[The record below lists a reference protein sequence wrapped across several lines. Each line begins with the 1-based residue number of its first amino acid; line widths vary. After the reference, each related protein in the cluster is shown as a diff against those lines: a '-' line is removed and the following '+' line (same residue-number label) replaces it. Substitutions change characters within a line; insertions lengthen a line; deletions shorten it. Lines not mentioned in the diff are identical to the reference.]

1 MLLYKPSITFAA
13 ACSLLLA
20 VPTRA
25 DTPFEPQTRVSLKDG
40 FWQINGRPTHP
51 GSDAEGLLM
60 NVRMVNATFEDRNP
74 ETCPKGFDPDE
85 NTARFLKALP
95 DYVAHGV
102 SAFTLSLQGGSP
114 NYEGAL
120 NSAFEADGS
129 LRRSYLERVAR
140 VIEACD
146 RQGVAVIL
154 GCFYQRQDQV
164 LKDADAVKQAVA
176 NAARWVRDRGYTNVV
191 MEIANEHEHDGFDHR
206 IIKEPESMAE
216 LIQLARET
224 APGLLVAAS
233 GMGNG
238 RITHPVGNASDFI
251 LIHFNGTPVPAIMD
265 RIAPVTK
272 YAKAIVCN
280 EDDKVGE
287 TGAKALQAAIDTLC
301 SWGYMNKEKNQYY
314 PFGFEGAKDDPV
326 VYGRL
331 KKLTS
336 K

>member
-1 MLLYKPSITFAA
+1 MPIHKITTLAA
-13 ACSLLLA
+13 ACLVLA
-20 VPTRA
+20 VSVRA
-25 DTPFEPQTRVSLKDG
+25 DTSFKPQTRVTIKDG
-40 FWQINGRPTHP
+40 FWHLNGKPTHP

-74 ETCPKGFDPDE
+74 DTRPKNFDPDK
-85 NTARFLKALP
+85 NTAAFLKALP

-129 LRRSYLERVAR
+129 LRDDYLQRVAR

-164 LKDADAVKQAVA
+164 LKDEAAVRRAVV
-176 NAARWVRDRGYTNVV
+176 NAARWVKERGYTNVIL
-191 MEIANEHEHDGFDHR
+191 EIANEHEHEGFDHQVIR
-206 IIKEPESMAE
+206 VPESMAK
-216 LIQLARET
+216 LIELARKT
-224 APGLLVAAS
+224 APDVLVAAS

-238 RITHPVGNASDFI
+238 RIKHPVGNASDFI
-251 LIHFNGTPVPAIMD
+251 LIHFNSIPVGAIMG
-265 RIAPVTK
+265 RIAPASK

-287 TGAKALQAAIDTLC
+287 AGASALQAAIDTLC

-314 PFGFEGAKDDPV
+314 PFEFHGAKDDPI
-326 VYGRL
+326 VYG
-331 KKLTS
+331 KFKQLTS